1 VGAAIVSGEVDF
13 VIFFWDP
20 MEPHPHDVDVK
31 ALLRIA
37 VVYNIPIACTRSS
50 ADFMLSSPL
59 MEEPYLRA
67 LVDYRQ
73 RVQRIATVVIETPA
87 GSGIAYEVNECSRRL
102 GVRTVAAG
110 GHTFP
115 VNAGY
120 VPGTLDPR
128 RGPLGVMVLVPDP
141 IPAGATIRAR
151 VVGVVRLRNGR
162 GEAPRL
168 LMVPSETVDPASSGI
183 RSVSGIDP
191 LELEKVEAF
200 FTANGYSFE
209 GFGDDLEGRV
219 LLDRARRAADGDPDA
234 ACVPW

>member
-1 VGAAIVSGEVDF
+1 MRRYPVVAGAEVRNDEMVKVTPEGTALHELRNPRVRRTVAHGFVIALGLGAAVTFGSACSALPGPVVPGPGSG
-13 VIFFWDP
+13 
-20 MEPHPHDVDVK
+20 
-31 ALLRIA
+31 
-37 VVYNIPIACTRSS
+37 
-50 ADFMLSSPL
+50 
-59 MEEPYLRA
+59 
-67 LVDYRQ
+67 
-73 RVQRIATVVIETPA
+73 IATVVIETPA